1 MTVDQ
6 RTDLP
11 DAREI
16 AALWTG
22 LILPPAAFLLTLE
35 VASALVPVACSSGDT
50 LPVHLVHLG
59 CLLLALV
66 GGAFAWR
73 CWKTTGSTWSG
84 GEGGRLAGS
93 RGAAGLLALSRVMAG
108 RGLLVSALFA
118 LVIVAQWIP
127 SFLLSPC
134 Q

>member
-22 LILPPAAFLLTLE
+22 LLLPPAAFLLNLE
-35 VASALVPVACSSGDT
+35 VAYALVPVACSSGAT

-59 CLLLALV
+59 CLILALV
-66 GGAFAWR
+66 GGVFARR
-73 CWKTTGSTWSG
+73 CWRATGSTWSG
-84 GEGGRLAGS
+84 EEGGRLGRS
-93 RGAAGLLALSRVMAG
+93 RFMAGL
-108 RGLLVSALFA
+108 GLLVSALFA

>member
-22 LILPPAAFLLTLE
+22 LLLPPAAFLLNLE
-35 VASALVPVACSSGDT
+35 VAYALVPVACSSGAT

-59 CLLLALV
+59 CLILALV
-66 GGAFAWR
+66 GGVFAWR
-73 CWKTTGSTWSG
+73 CWRATGSTWSG
-84 GEGGRLAGS
+84 EEGGRLGRS
-93 RGAAGLLALSRVMAG
+93 RFMAGL
-108 RGLLVSALFA
+108 GLLVSALFA